1 MIAPSRPKEGTR
13 AAWMLLSSASMVQ
26 NFTAH
31 SIAAVLAAY
40 GKELQGMALQGYLF
54 FGTANRLYEK
64 VKALLAGQSP
74 HSLTAS
80 DST

>member
-1 MIAPSRPKEGTR
+1 VDAVKFSFDGSEFHSSLDRSPVE
-13 AAWMLLSSASMVQ
+13 LS
-26 NFTAH
+26 
-31 SIAAVLAAY
+31 VLAAY